1 MRKSEFER
9 IVNKTFWG
17 LETKYGF
24 KNIETAYHR
33 GGVAVRFRNATTE
46 VILNYEIGAL
56 PWVTIADIKNPE
68 TDRTSLDWL
77 LVELGEKK
85 TPTTDEAFSPAKM
98 DEGQLETVL
107 KQKSD
112 QLLRFG
118 ANLLRGDFTLLPRLQ
133 KRAEDY
139 LAECKKFADRQNIK
153 S

>member
-9 IVNKTFWG
+9 IVSKTFWG
-17 LETKYGF
+17 LEAKHGF
-24 KNIETAYHR
+24 RKIETAYHR
-33 GGVAVRFRNATTE
+33 GGVAVRFQNSTTE

-98 DEGQLETVL
+98 DEGQLEMVL

-112 QLLRFG
+112 QLLSFG
-118 ANLLRGDFTLLPRLQ
+118 ANLLKGDFTLLPRLQ

-153 S
+153 P

>member
-9 IVNKTFWG
+9 IVDKTFWG
-17 LETKYGF
+17 LTNKYDF
-24 KNIETAYHR
+24 KKIETSYHT
-33 GGVAVRFRNATTE
+33 GGVAVCFQNPTTE
-46 VILNYEIGAL
+46 VILNYEIGAF
-56 PWVTIADIKNPE
+56 PWVTIANIKNSE

-85 TPTTDEAFSPAKM
+85 SPTPDEAFFPAKM
-98 DEGQLETVL
+98 DEGQLEVEL
-107 KQKSD
+107 QQKGD
-112 QLLRFG
+112 QLLKFG
-118 ANLLRGDFTLLPRLQ
+118 TDFLNGDFTFLPKLQ